1 MYNSRW
7 VVFCHV
13 PAFCDS
19 LKHYD
24 TTMVFGKS
32 LLRSVF
38 KYVKKQIMD
47 QFHQERDR
55 MSEERKVIFF
65 LYKYLLEMSTL

>member
-1 MYNSRW
+1 MNLYNFPCRW
-7 VVFCHV
+7 LVFCHV
-13 PAFCDS
+13 PVFCDS

-24 TTMVFGKS
+24 TTVVFGKT
-32 LLRSVF
+32 LLRAVF

-55 MSEERKVIFF
+55 MPLERRVSI
-65 LYKYLLEMSTL
+65 